1 MSNHQDWEQ
10 FKEYWSDE
18 VPRNGAIA
26 GAVGGAVGG
35 FIVAVVVGLFIWC
48 CLKYVFIK

>member
-1 MSNHQDWEQ
+1 MSNQDWES
-10 FKEYWSDE
+10 FKDYWSSE

-35 FIVAVVVGLFIWC
+35 FIVAIIVGLFIWC
-48 CLKYVFIK
+48 CLK